1 MPSSPAMNSESIPAT
16 PARLW
21 KPLSGPPAPVKK
33 PVVAAP
39 PWNQPAGA
47 GSGVAPAE
55 ELVGDASDLTNRGDG
70 VRVDRHAPVRTAT
83 SEPAHSTSLLVDDPV
98 VSAFAL
104 VARRVKSRSMVV
116 GLVTDDRPVVLGAIV
131 SGTLGYGI
139 ALRLPRV
146 GTYAERVEQDLHCGR
161 PARVRRPRA
170 VPTRNAEGRSGQQ
183 QGLDELGV
191 RPGQRACAAGSP
203 GAPVELLAE
212 GCRGTGQDRTC
223 CPGCRGA
230 GWEPPASDAVGPGP
244 ATGWA
249 GLWQTRSASS
259 VAPDPR

>member
-1 MPSSPAMNSESIPAT
+1 VPPVDSTARSAT
-16 PARLW
+16 PSRNRADAEQSGHEQRVHPGNARQAVEA
-21 KPLSGPPAPVKK
+21 PSGPPAPVKK

-39 PWNQPAGA
+39 RWNQPAGA

-139 ALRLPRV
+139 ALRLARV
-146 GTYAERVEQDLHCGR
+146 GTYAERVEQEQCCGR
-161 PARVRRPRA
+161 PATVR
-170 VPTRNAEGRSGQQ
+170 
-183 QGLDELGV
+183 
-191 RPGQRACAAGSP
+191 
-203 GAPVELLAE
+203 
-212 GCRGTGQDRTC
+212 
-223 CPGCRGA
+223 
-230 GWEPPASDAVGPGP
+230 
-244 ATGWA
+244 
-249 GLWQTRSASS
+249 
-259 VAPDPR
+259 